1 MATSTPKLIL
11 AADDSPD
18 ILDLIVEVLEAEE
31 YRVTTTMDPL
41 DVDAVKRVGPDLVI
55 LDRMLEEGEGSGWR
69 LLEELRR
76 DPVTARLPVVVC
88 TGATRRVAENEAL
101 LRTLDA
107 RVVLK
112 PFDID
117 DLLAAV
123 AQAWQV
129 GEGRPEAASAPSAAG

>member
-1 MATSTPKLIL
+1 MAISAPKLIL

-18 ILDLIVEVLEAEE
+18 ILGLIVEVLEAEA
-31 YRVTTTMDPL
+31 YRVTTTTDPL
-41 DVDAVKRVGPDLVI
+41 DTDAVKRIAPDLVI
-55 LDRMLEEGEGSGWR
+55 FDYMLEDGEGSGWR

-88 TGATRRVAENEAL
+88 TGATRRVAQNEAL
-101 LRTLDA
+101 LRRLDA

-117 DLLAAV
+117 DLLTAV
-123 AQAWQV
+123 AEAWPV
-129 GEGRPEAASAPSAAG
+129 DDRRGEEAYASSTAG